1 MANGNLNVTTV
12 NGLVGLQDQLNT
24 VRTEISA
31 TNIGLQNV
39 ASLIQT
45 DSFLDQQR
53 LSQEREQE
61 RLLAEREVRV
71 GQEQELQR
79 KVTAAVS
86 QPIVRLENKVTST
99 FGKIQGALTFLFSS
113 FIGPTVLSGFKG
125 AAKLSLKSLN
135 GIGRLLRNSFNAIGS
150 GLSSLRGGFGSVIRS
165 ITGVTSRISK
175 AIISLATSPFKAIA
189 DVFKRFV
196 PGVTPSG
203 GGAAS
208 GGGGG
213 IGFLGLLTSGL
224 GAVTTAQNIAEKD
237 VPGTILGAA
246 SIFPSPIQFPAALA
260 SFGYEMLGGKNI
272 DTSKFL
278 PQGMQM
284 PSFPKFD
291 FGNMGQNVSNFF
303 GIDLNAPASQIQGN
317 VEQGSTTSSQKP
329 ASPTPGTIKLDAAPF
344 TPPPTKSQ
352 PPNLSALPEPK
363 PDVIYAS
370 SGQQAQSSVVS
381 GQTQTLTD
389 VPLISSSNP
398 DNFYTLYSQV
408 SYNVVI

>member
-24 VRTEISA
+24 VRTELSA
-31 TNIGLQNV
+31 TNTGLQNV
-39 ASLIQT
+39 ASLIQS

-53 LSQEREQE
+53 LLQEREQE

-86 QPIVRLENKVTST
+86 QPIARLENKVTST
-99 FGKIQGALTFLFSS
+99 FGKITSALTFLFSS

-135 GIGRLLRNSFNAIGS
+135 GIGGLLRNSFNAIGS

-175 AIISLATSPFKAIA
+175 AIISLATSPFKAIS

-278 PQGMQM
+278 PNEML
-284 PSFPKFD
+284 SLPKFD
-291 FGNMGQNVSNFF
+291 FGNMSQNVSNFF
-303 GIDLNAPASQIQGN
+303 GIDLNVPVPQIQGN

-329 ASPTPGTIKLDAAPF
+329 ASPTPGTIKLETVPF
-344 TPPPTKSQ
+344 TPPSLSQ
-352 PPNLSALPEPK
+352 KPNLSALPEPK

-389 VPLISSSNP
+389 VPLIPSSNP